1 MIGKIVF
8 TIIFYSV
15 NNKNYLIFLFSS
27 EKMIKRLEGEN
38 FSGNIGSNKHEV
50 TRSNWNGHN
59 EYEVALLKF
68 LNILQINENLI
79 ITKLNDGEELKEG
92 TNFRFRREFF
102 FY

>member
-50 TRSNWNGHN
+50 TRSN
-59 EYEVALLKF
+59 
-68 LNILQINENLI
+68 
-79 ITKLNDGEELKEG
+79 
-92 TNFRFRREFF
+92 
-102 FY
+102 